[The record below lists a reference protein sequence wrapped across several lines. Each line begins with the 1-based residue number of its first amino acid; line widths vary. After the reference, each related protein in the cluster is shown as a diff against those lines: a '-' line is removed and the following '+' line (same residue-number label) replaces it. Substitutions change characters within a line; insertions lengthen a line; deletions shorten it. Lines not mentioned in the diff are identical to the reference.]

1 MTYQISNT
9 NTFENVHL
17 KYQNAHLHVYALFHT
32 FGACNILCAG
42 TVAHQII
49 DVFTNACSK
58 FLLIIYKIEKLN
70 KQKAQRNMQISTM
83 SRIFM
88 QYLSILAYCINK
100 MFCSKKFMSHCIKG
114 VESGERS

>member
-32 FGACNILCAG
+32 FGACNILCAC

-49 DVFTNACSK
+49 DVFTNECRN
-58 FLLIIYKIEKLN
+58 FLLIDNREIKQTKSTKKYANIYHVQNIY
-70 KQKAQRNMQISTM
+70 AISQH
-83 SRIFM
+83 SCVLY
-88 QYLSILAYCINK
+88 Q
-100 MFCSKKFMSHCIKG
+100 
-114 VESGERS
+114 